1 MIFTR
6 CLTVGCVMM
15 SGLTATSNAHTSRR
29 SSLHLVRTASCSV
42 RLQALPSLV
51 RTSSLSAMESSTS
64 PADPHAVRMMSIWSP
79 ADSAAASRASTSSR
93 SDMITLP
100 SAGKARTRWKRRA
113 PCRYVLRGAS
123 IPSEERNLLFLW
135 CEVLCMLQKYYQKW
149 GFFVSTKP
157 PGRDS
162 RRC

>member
-93 SDMITLP
+93 SDITE
-100 SAGKARTRWKRRA
+100 RWKSAHTMEKASSGFRGSVG
-113 PCRYVLRGAS
+113 PERGAQSS
-123 IPSEERNLLFLW
+123 ILFAQETIACFKNSPKMELF
-135 CEVLCMLQKYYQKW
+135 CVPRCHQE
-149 GFFVSTKP
+149 G
-157 PGRDS
+157 S
-162 RRC
+162 RRSSSQRC